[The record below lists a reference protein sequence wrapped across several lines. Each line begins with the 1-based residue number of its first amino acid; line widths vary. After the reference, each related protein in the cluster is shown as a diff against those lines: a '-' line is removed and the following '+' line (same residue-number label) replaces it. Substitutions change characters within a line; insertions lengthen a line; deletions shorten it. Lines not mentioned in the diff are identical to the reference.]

1 MSAGDLSGDPY
12 PRRIA
17 CLCTETV
24 EVLYALGE
32 ADRIAGISGFT
43 VRPPEARRDK
53 PKISG
58 FSSGKLERIL
68 AVEPDLVLAFSD
80 LQADMCRDLVRA
92 GVEVHVFNQR
102 SIAGILRM
110 IVTTGALVGRAT
122 EAQTLVDGLRR
133 GLDDARV
140 RGEARVARHG
150 RRLRVYFEE
159 WDEPLISGIRWVS
172 ELIELTGG
180 EDVFADFAT
189 RHSAKERRID
199 DPLTVVARAP
209 DIIIGSWCGKKFQ
222 PDHVRARPGWA
233 DVPAVAGDRLY
244 EIKSPLI
251 LAPGIAALTDGLTAL
266 EVCLDAAL
274 GGKKR

>member
-1 MSAGDLSGDPY
+1 MSVGDPW
-12 PRRIA
+12 PQRIA
-17 CLCTETV
+17 CLCTEAV

-102 SIAGILRM
+102 SIDGILRM
-110 IVTTGALVGRAT
+110 IATAGALVGRAT
-122 EAQTLVDGLRR
+122 EAQTLVHGLRR

-140 RGEARVARHG
+140 RGEARIARNG

-159 WDEPLISGIRWVS
+159 WDAPLISGIRWVS
-172 ELIELTGG
+172 ELITLAGG
-180 EDVFADFAT
+180 EDVFADFAS
-189 RHSAKERRID
+189 RHSAQERRIE
-199 DPLTVVARAP
+199 DPLTVVRRAP
-209 DIIIGSWCGKKFQ
+209 EIIIGSWCGKKFQ
-222 PDHVRARPGWA
+222 PDHVRARPGWTE
-233 DVPAVAGDRLY
+233 VPAVAHDRLY

-266 EVCLDAAL
+266 EACLDAA
-274 GGKKR
+274 GADQKR

>member
-1 MSAGDLSGDPY
+1 MSACGLY
-12 PRRIA
+12 PERIA
-17 CLCTETV
+17 CLCTEAV

-92 GVEVHVFNQR
+92 GVDVHVFNQR
-102 SIAGILRM
+102 SIDGILRM
-110 IVTTGALVGRAT
+110 IVTTGALVGRTA
-122 EAQTLVDGLRR
+122 EAQALVAGLRR

-140 RGEARVARHG
+140 RGEARVARRG

-172 ELIELTGG
+172 ELIELAGG
-180 EDVFADFAT
+180 EDVFADFAS
-189 RHSAKERRID
+189 RHSAKERRIE

-209 DIIIGSWCGKKFQ
+209 EIIIGSWCGKKFQ

-233 DVPAVAGDRLY
+233 EVPAVAHDRLY

-251 LAPGIAALTDGLTAL
+251 LAPGIAALTDGLAAL
-266 EVCLDAAL
+266 EACLDAA
-274 GGKKR
+274 GADQKR

>member
-1 MSAGDLSGDPY
+1 MSAGESRADPW
-12 PRRIA
+12 PTRIA
-17 CLCTETV
+17 CLCTEAV

-92 GVEVHVFNQR
+92 GIEVHVFNQR
-102 SIAGILRM
+102 SIDGILRM

-122 EAQTLVDGLRR
+122 EAQTLVAGLRR
-133 GLDDARV
+133 GLDNARV
-140 RGEARVARHG
+140 RGEARIARHG
-150 RRLRVYFEE
+150 RLRVYFEE

-172 ELIELTGG
+172 ELIELAGG
-180 EDVFADFAT
+180 EDVFADFAS
-189 RHSAKERRID
+189 RHSAKERRIE

-209 DIIIGSWCGKKFQ
+209 EVIIGSWCGKKFQ
-222 PDHVRARPGWA
+222 PDHVRARPGWTE
-233 DVPAVAGDRLY
+233 VPAVAHDRLY

-266 EVCLDAAL
+266 EACLDAAL
-274 GGKKR
+274 GGGKA

>member
-1 MSAGDLSGDPY
+1 VSAGDLCGDPY
-12 PRRIA
+12 PKRIA
-17 CLCTETV
+17 CLCTEAV

-58 FSSGKLERIL
+58 FSTGKLERIL

-110 IVTTGALVGRAT
+110 IVTTGALVGRAA
-122 EAQTLVDGLRR
+122 EARALVDDLQR

-140 RGEARVARHG
+140 RGEARIARHG

-172 ELIELTGG
+172 ELITLAGG

-189 RHSAKERRID
+189 RHSAKERRIE
-199 DPLTVVARAP
+199 DPMTVVARAP

-222 PDHVRARPGWA
+222 PDHLRARHGWA
-233 DVPAVAGDRLY
+233 AVPAVANDRLH
-244 EIKSPLI
+244 EIKSALI
-251 LAPGIAALTDGLTAL
+251 LAPGIAALTDGLAAL
-266 EVCLDAAL
+266 EACLD
-274 GGKKR
+274 G

>member
-1 MSAGDLSGDPY
+1 MSGGDLRGDPY

-17 CLCTETV
+17 CLCTEAV

-122 EAQTLVDGLRR
+122 EAQRLVDDLRR

-140 RGEARVARHG
+140 RGEARIARHG

-172 ELIELTGG
+172 ELITLAGG

-189 RHSAKERRID
+189 RHSAKERRIE

-222 PDHVRARPGWA
+222 PEHVRARPGWA
-233 DVPAVAGDRLY
+233 EVPAVARDRLY

-266 EVCLDAAL
+266 EACLDAAAADP
-274 GGKKR
+274 KR